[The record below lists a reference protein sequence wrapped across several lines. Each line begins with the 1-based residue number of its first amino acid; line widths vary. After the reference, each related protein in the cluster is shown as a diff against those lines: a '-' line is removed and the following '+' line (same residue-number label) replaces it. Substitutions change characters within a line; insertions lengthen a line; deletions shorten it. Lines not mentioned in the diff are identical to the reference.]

1 MKNTLLLVPLLGLG
15 ITVALSAC
23 GSEDAAAP
31 PAADPFVFSTQTA
44 DRFLRVDRTGEPAI
58 GTALLSRDTTLF
70 PPLDVNGNPLNP
82 GNTFNNLNDQRDAFN
97 RGEPAN
103 DARDFASILTTGPQP
118 NSLRKIHFEVGPQ
131 LRTLKLTPCSTE
143 TVVPP
148 ATDTQVNIMTCVD
161 VVAPVVL
168 PDVITF
174 DLNTPAG
181 WPNGRGFD
189 DPVVDRLLAAALLQI
204 SGAGAPHNINSLVG
218 VINPWNGTPGLPCDK
233 PAGCTGDESGTP
245 SPATFP
251 HLRPA
256 HS

>member
-1 MKNTLLLVPLLGLG
+1 MKSLFSTPLLFGMGL
-15 ITVALSAC
+15 AAMLSAC
-23 GSEDAAAP
+23 GGNDAAAP
-31 PAADPFVFSTQTA
+31 PAAAPFVFSTQTP
-44 DRFLRVDRTGEPAI
+44 DRFVRVDRTGEPAI
-58 GTALLSRDTTLF
+58 GTALLSRDTANF
-70 PPLDVNGNPLNP
+70 PPLDANGNPLNP
-82 GNTFNNLNDQRDAFN
+82 GNAFNNFNDQRDAFN
-97 RGEPAN
+97 RGEPVN
-103 DARDFASILTTGPQP
+103 DARDFAGILTTGPQP
-118 NSLRKIHFEVGPQ
+118 NSLRKIHFEVRPQ
-131 LRTLKLTPCSTE
+131 LQTLQFTPCSTE
-143 TVVPP
+143 TVEPP
-148 ATDTQVNIMTCVD
+148 TDDTQVNISTCVD

-168 PDVITF
+168 PDVITY
-174 DLNTPAG
+174 DLNAPAG

-218 VINPWNGTPGLPCDK
+218 IINPWNGTPGVPCDK

>member
-1 MKNTLLLVPLLGLG
+1 MKNIFLTPLLFSLG
-15 ITVALSAC
+15 IAVALSAC
-23 GSEDAAAP
+23 SSNDAAAP
-31 PAADPFVFSTQTA
+31 PPADPFVFSTQTP
-44 DRFLRVDRTGEPAI
+44 DRFVRVDRTGEPAI
-58 GTALLSRDTTLF
+58 GTALLSRDTTMF

-82 GNTFNNLNDQRDAFN
+82 GNIFNNFNDQRDAFN
-97 RGEPAN
+97 RGNPAN
-103 DARDFASILTTGPQP
+103 DANDFAGILTTGPQP
-118 NSLRKIHFEVGPQ
+118 NSLRKIHFEIGPQ
-131 LRTLKLTPCSTE
+131 LRTLQLTPCSTE

-148 ATDTQVNIMTCVD
+148 ADDTQVNISTCVA

-174 DLNTPAG
+174 DFNTPAG

-189 DPVVDRLLAAALLQI
+189 DPVVDRLLAAALLHI

-218 VINPWNGTPGLPCDK
+218 VINPWNGTPGMPCDK

-245 SPATFP
+245 SPTTFP

>member
-1 MKNTLLLVPLLGLG
+1 MKTNILLTQLLGLSL
-15 ITVALSAC
+15 VAALSAC
-23 GSEDAAAP
+23 GSNDPATPP
-31 PAADPFVFSTQTA
+31 PAGPFVFSTQTP
-44 DRFLRVDRTGEPAI
+44 DRFVRVDRMGEPALA
-58 GTALLSRDTTLF
+58 TALLNRDPIVF
-70 PPLDVNGNPLNP
+70 PTPTPNPPNSI
-82 GNTFNNLNDQRDAFN
+82 NLSPNQRDAFN
-97 RGEPAN
+97 RGEPTNDAN
-103 DARDFASILTTGPQP
+103 DFTDILTKGPQP
-118 NSLRKIHFEVGPQ
+118 NSLRNIHFEVGPS
-131 LRTLKLTPCSTE
+131 LRAAVLTPCSTE
-143 TVVPP
+143 TVSPP
-148 ATDTQVNIMTCVD
+148 VNNTQVNIDMCVAQVKD
-161 VVAPVVL
+161 VIL

-174 DLNTPAG
+174 DFGAPAG

-218 VINPWNGTPGLPCDK
+218 VINPWNGTPGVPCDK

>member
-1 MKNTLLLVPLLGLG
+1 MKNIFLTPLLFGLG
-15 ITVALSAC
+15 LTATLSAC
-23 GSEDAAAP
+23 GGNDAAAP
-31 PAADPFVFSTQTA
+31 PAADPFVFSTQTP
-44 DRFLRVDRTGEPAI
+44 DRFVRVDRTGEPAI
-58 GTALLSRDTTLF
+58 GTALLSRDTTKF
-70 PPLDVNGNPLNP
+70 PPLDVAGNPLNP
-82 GNTFNNLNDQRDAFN
+82 GNALNNFNDQRDAFN
-97 RGEPAN
+97 RGNPVD
-103 DARDFASILTTGPQP
+103 DARDFAGILTTGPQP

-131 LRTLKLTPCSTE
+131 LRNLTLTPCSTE

-148 ATDTQVNIMTCVD
+148 ADDTQVNISTCVD

-174 DLNTPAG
+174 DLNAPAG

-189 DPVVDRLLAAALLQI
+189 DPVVDRLLAAALLKI
-204 SGAGAPHNINSLVG
+204 SGAGAPHTINSLVG
-218 VINPWNGTPGLPCDK
+218 VINPWNGTPGVPCDK

-245 SPATFP
+245 SPAAFP